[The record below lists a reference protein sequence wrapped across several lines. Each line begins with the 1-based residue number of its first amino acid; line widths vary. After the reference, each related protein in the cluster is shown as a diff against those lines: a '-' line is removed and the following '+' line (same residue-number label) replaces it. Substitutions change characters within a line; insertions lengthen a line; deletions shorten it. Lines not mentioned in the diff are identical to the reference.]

1 MSPHIVYGIHPVLHV
16 LHTRP
21 ESVQKMWLAFGKT
34 GQGARHVLSLARTL
48 RIPVTFKDRKALD
61 RHAGTP
67 HHQGV
72 VAVVSERA
80 PLTLEELLQAPRPHP
95 HRVVL
100 LLDRVQDPH
109 NLGAIVRTANAAGA
123 DAVVLSR
130 HGSAP
135 MTPAAAKAAAG
146 AMETTR
152 ICTVPNV
159 VDAIESLKRSG
170 FWVFGADPAGD
181 RTLFEVDFHRDV
193 CIVLGGE
200 GRGLRPLVK
209 KRCDARVRIPQW
221 GDVQSLNVS
230 VAAALFLYEV
240 RRRTPDR
247 HF

>member
-1 MSPHIVYGIHPVLHV
+1 MSPRIVYGVQPVLHA
-16 LHTRP
+16 LNKRP
-21 ESVQKMWLAFGKT
+21 ESVQKIWLLFGKA
-34 GQGARHVLSLARTL
+34 GQGPRQVLSLARIF
-48 RIPVTFKDRKALD
+48 RIPVTFKDRKAMD

-80 PLTLEELLQAPRPHP
+80 PLTLEELLEGPSPHP
-95 HRVVL
+95 HRVFL

-123 DAVVLSR
+123 DAVVLSK
-130 HGSAP
+130 HGSVP

-152 ICTVPNV
+152 IGTVPNV
-159 VDAIESLKRSG
+159 VDAIESLKRRG
-170 FWVFGADPAGD
+170 FWVLGADPAGE
-181 RTLFEVDFHRDV
+181 RTLYEVDFFQDV

-209 KRCDARVRIPQW
+209 KRCDVRVRIPQW

-230 VAAALFLYEV
+230 VAAALFLYEA
-240 RRRTPDR
+240 RRRVSDR
-247 HF
+247 HS